1 MLETIFCCTTGFL
14 AGLLYVCLGAGA
26 AVIYMCI
33 WLFLNS
39 FHLIPTL
46 SNFIACQ
53 SVLSCQECFLSAILF
68 MSQVSKIK
76 WRIAKPIM
84 IIGAATSI
92 LGAQI
97 LFAYGDN
104 VFLRR
109 GLGVTF
115 LIAFF
120 VQIMESSTSSHS
132 KTYSFDTWFETI
144 AILTAFML
152 AGLLGGICGLTLPPL
167 IILVTYFDY
176 RRDNQITYCAGFY
189 MSFNWCR
196 MGYFIWSGKV
206 DGLFLYFCIII
217 ISATFG
223 FLTGKKVASRISQE
237 FFIRMLRA
245 FLLSLGCTFSVY
257 ASPVESYFRF
267 LPIFLL
273 SAVIIYSHYV
283 DKLSTSSSNLS
294 LSEKLPLLNQN
305 EQIQNH
311 PIRLC

>member
-1 MLETIFCCTTGFL
+1 M
-14 AGLLYVCLGAGA
+14 
-26 AVIYMCI
+26 YMCM

-39 FHLIPTL
+39 FHLIPAL
-46 SNFIACQ
+46 SDFIDCQ

-68 MSQVSKIK
+68 ISQLSNIR
-76 WRIAKPIM
+76 WHIAKPIM
-84 IIGAATSI
+84 LIGASTSI
-92 LGAQI
+92 LGTQI
-97 LFAYGDN
+97 LFAFGDN

-115 LIAFF
+115 LIAFL
-120 VQIMESSTSSHS
+120 VQILESSSSSHS
-132 KTYSFDTWFETI
+132 KSYSFDTWFETI
-144 AILTAFML
+144 AIFTAFML

-176 RRDNQITYCAGFY
+176 RRDDQITYCAGFY

-196 MGYFIWSGKV
+196 MGYFILSGKV
-206 DGLFLYFCIII
+206 GGLLLYFCIII

-223 FLTGKKVASRISQE
+223 FLTGKHVASQISQE

-257 ASPVESYFRF
+257 ATPVESYFRF

-273 SAVIIYSHYV
+273 SAVILYSHYV
-283 DKLSTSSSNLS
+283 DKPSEKLISSSKIA
-294 LSEKLPLLNQN
+294 LSEKLPLLGHNY
-305 EQIQNH
+305 
-311 PIRLC
+311 